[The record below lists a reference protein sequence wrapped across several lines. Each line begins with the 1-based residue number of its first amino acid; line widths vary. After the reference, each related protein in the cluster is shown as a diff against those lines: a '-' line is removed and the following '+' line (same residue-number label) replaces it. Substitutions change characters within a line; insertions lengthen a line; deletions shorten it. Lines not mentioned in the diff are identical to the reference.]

1 MDMVDGRSIA
11 LPGIIGAGIL
21 YAALACGPAH
31 ADSPADGYAFGGTQ
45 YSQDYATLTL
55 QVGSRSVTVSDSGF
69 QGWVSGETFNF
80 SGPDPVNTSYIAG
93 VLGGSARNN
102 FFVFNLAGVNGTVTS
117 AKLNLYAG
125 TITTA
130 LKYSLYGATAAISQL
145 SGNAD
150 SPNPTLYNQLGS
162 GTTYGSV
169 NLYSNIN
176 SSNPVQTLVLTLNAN
191 AVSDIKALIANKK
204 TQFAISGHAESVP
217 EPSTWITML
226 AGFAG
231 LGLAAYRR
239 AARGR
244 RTVSAG

>member
-1 MDMVDGRSIA
+1 MDMVNGRSIA

-21 YAALACGPAH
+21 YGALACGPAH

-55 QVGSRSVTVSDSGF
+55 QVGSQSVTLSDSGF
-69 QGWVSGETFNF
+69 QGWVSGDTFNF

-125 TITTA
+125 TITTE
-130 LKYSLYGATAAISQL
+130 LNYSLYGATEAISEL
-145 SGNAD
+145 TDAAD
-150 SPNPTLYNQLGS
+150 SPNPALYDQLGA
-162 GTTYGSV
+162 GTPYDSASIYKG
-169 NLYSNIN
+169 N
-176 SSNPVQTLVLTLNAN
+176 SASWLILTLNAS
-191 AVSDIKALIANKK
+191 AVNDIKGLIAAKK
-204 TQFAISGHAESVP
+204 TQFAISGHAEPVP
-217 EPSTWITML
+217 EPATWIMML

-239 AARGR
+239 AARDR